1 MVSNR
6 TAEELQEARRALE
19 SMLRKSEK
27 TLTKLTADSWQFRLT
42 AGHIHGL
49 RTALALLAGDRPDGD
64 MEQARESLADALN
77 RVEKI
82 EPSLAE
88 GSPQK
93 TLATRRIDALQMGLE
108 LIDCPHQRRTSRV
121 TKAIKP

>member
-1 MVSNR
+1 MPNR
-6 TAEELQEARRALE
+6 TAEELQEARRALK

-42 AGHIHGL
+42 AGHIQGL
-49 RTALALLAGDRPDGD
+49 STALALLVGDLPDGD
-64 MEQARESLADALN
+64 MEQAHQSLADALS

-93 TLATRRIDALQMGLE
+93 TLATRRINALRIGLE
-108 LIDCPHQRRTSRV
+108 LIDLVQASQHHQLASQG
-121 TKAIKP
+121 